1 MSQNGIAA
9 VWFDGKTA
17 RRVNARLTLSGR
29 TIAVIGEDGVVHAHV
44 PRDLVRVSER
54 IANTPYRIDF
64 PDGGLAVTS
73 ELNAL
78 ERAFRLKPGLAWLAR
93 MERASWAVVLAL
105 VGLAGVLYFA
115 YDYFIPKIATAV
127 AERIP
132 RETETSLGETTMK
145 ALDGW
150 MFKKTEIDAKQQT
163 AIRNTFDQLAK
174 ASGIGEHVRLE
185 FRRMAPNA
193 LAIPGGTI
201 VVTDGLVH
209 LFKGDERT
217 IGAVLAHE
225 IGHIYHRHSLKH
237 LLEGSASA
245 LIVGAIAGDVSGVS
259 ALVTTA
265 PVILSTLHYTRESEA
280 EADQYAFVL
289 LKKTGR
295 SPIDFADAMRRFNV
309 MEDCMTLR
317 SNDGAKGSRRR
328 ATEMSDFNEDEEDEP
343 PIASKTSK
351 PAKKRDV
358 CIDDPESIIKGREQD
373 IQKLRKEE
381 GEEQT
386 GYLHTHPVSQERIRA
401 AEAAA
406 K

>member
-1 MSQNGIAA
+1 MNQNGIAA
-9 VWFDGKTA
+9 VWFDGKSA
-17 RRVNARLTLSGR
+17 RRVNARLLLSGR
-29 TIAVIGEDGVVHAHV
+29 TIAVMGYDGVVHAHV

-54 IANTPYRIDF
+54 IANTPYRLDF
-64 PDGGLAVTS
+64 PDGGLAVTT

-78 ERAFRLKPGLAWLAR
+78 ERAFELKPGLAWLSR

-105 VGLAGVLYFA
+105 VGLAGALYLA
-115 YDYFIPKIATAV
+115 YDYFIPRIATAV

-132 RETETSLGETTMK
+132 RDTETSLGETTMK

-150 MFKKTEIDAKQQT
+150 MFKQTEVDAKQQA
-163 AIRNTFDQLAK
+163 AIRKTFDDLAN

-245 LIVGAIAGDVSGVS
+245 LIVGAVAGDVSGVS

-265 PVILSTLHYTRESEA
+265 PLILSTLHYTRESEA
-280 EADQYAFVL
+280 EADQYAFAL

-309 MEDCMTLR
+309 MEDCMALR
-317 SNDGAKGSRRR
+317 ASEGLKDNIRRGS
-328 ATEMSDFNEDEEDEP
+328 EMPDLSEDDDEP
-343 PIASKTSK
+343 PVEKNKTKS
-351 PAKKRDV
+351 AKKRNI
-358 CIDDPESIIKGREQD
+358 CIDDPDSVIKGREEV
-373 IQKLRKEE
+373 IAKLRKEE
-381 GEEQT
+381 SDEQT

-406 K
+406 Q